1 MLEVSNL
8 DTFYGKKQALWEVSL
23 KIREKETVT
32 LVGANEAGKTTLIKT
47 ISGLLRP
54 SSGRVEFLGKRI
66 DGMAAHLISELGIS
80 QVPEGGKP
88 FNDMTVRENLEMGAY
103 PLSAW
108 AAREESLEK
117 VYQLF
122 PFLKGQEGQS
132 ARTLSGGERQM
143 LAMGRSLMAK
153 PRLCMFDEP
162 SYGLAPLMVKELFN
176 FITKLNG
183 QGITILLV
191 EQNIRHALGI
201 ADRAYLLENGRVVLE
216 GARDLFLNND
226 HVKRA
231 YLGL

>member
-1 MLEVSNL
+1 VLEVSNL

-54 SSGRVEFLGKRI
+54 ASGHVEFLGKRI
-66 DGMAAHLISELGIS
+66 DGVAAHLISELGIS

-103 PLSAW
+103 PLNAW
-108 AAREESLEK
+108 AVREESIEK

-122 PFLKGQEGQS
+122 PFLKGRESQS

-143 LAMGRSLMAK
+143 LAMGRSLMAR

-176 FITKLNG
+176 FITKLSE

-216 GARDLFLNND
+216 GACDLFLNND